1 MGIEDLELEL
11 VKVSWVC
18 FVCKK
23 LVFATPIEG
32 TDELEMAVPGSC
44 CHPAKCFKL
53 AEAMMLAPAVASD
66 KYPRQ

>member
-23 LVFATPIEG
+23 LVF
-32 TDELEMAVPGSC
+32 
-44 CHPAKCFKL
+44 CH
-53 AEAMMLAPAVASD
+53 SHRGD
-66 KYPRQ
+66 